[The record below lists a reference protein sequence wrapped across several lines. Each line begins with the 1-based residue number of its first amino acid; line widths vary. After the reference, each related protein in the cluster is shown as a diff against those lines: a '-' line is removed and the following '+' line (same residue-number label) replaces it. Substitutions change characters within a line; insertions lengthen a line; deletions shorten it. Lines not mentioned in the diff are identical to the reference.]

1 MPDTLN
7 FLDLD
12 ESSTIYRRSIIPYL
26 LKSSTSFTLTRSRFA
41 KRGSPRD
48 AERLLSPFYK
58 FRFFT
63 YDWIFYDV
71 PWNYEPLYV
80 SVFRSTPEAARV
92 VLDSTDDIS
101 APFGK
106 ISAGQTLE
114 DFCFFRGRRPFFG
127 TVSHEGI
134 AAIIAGDKRT
144 REDIFRI
151 VPRRF
156 WYRREIDGGIP
167 ERWFLPEKRR
177 D

>member
-1 MPDTLN
+1 MIY
-7 FLDLD
+7 FLDDIDAAAPGWGREVLR
-12 ESSTIYRRSIIPYL
+12 YCL
-26 LKSSTSFTLTRSRFA
+26 ASSTSFTLTRSRFA
-41 KRGSPRD
+41 GRGTPRD

-71 PWNYEPLYV
+71 PWNGEPLYV

-134 AAIIAGDKRT
+134 AAILADDRRT
-144 REDIFRI
+144 REDIFRV
-151 VPRRF
+151 VPRKF
-156 WYRREIDGGIP
+156 WFRREIDGGIP

-177 D
+177 K